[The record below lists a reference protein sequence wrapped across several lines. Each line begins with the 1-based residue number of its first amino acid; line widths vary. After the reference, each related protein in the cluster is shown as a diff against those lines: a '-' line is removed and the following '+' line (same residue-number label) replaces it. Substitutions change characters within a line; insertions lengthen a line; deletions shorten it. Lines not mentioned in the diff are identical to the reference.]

1 MRRRAAGDG
10 GRACTAWLGRGW
22 GNPVGTTPN
31 LGPLWIALKGGSVT
45 SCTADVGVDPR
56 GGGLLSQPTAPAVGP
71 TTGKG
76 FAPPQSVH
84 PFTLAANAFTRSGT
98 GRCSGKEHPSARLPQ
113 PGKKRGRHGDA
124 PPRRLGVPRLR
135 ARSGRCPLAGA
146 DTTWAHRGDP
156 GPSRARARCT
166 ASRGQKLAPPAALL
180 TPVEGG
186 GDRLQIGQED
196 GIAAPLRRRQK
207 QQRFLD
213 VGG

>member
-1 MRRRAAGDG
+1 MG
-10 GRACTAWLGRGW
+10 C
-22 GNPVGTTPN
+22 GNPVGTAPN
-31 LGPLWIALKGGSVT
+31 LGPLLIALKGGSIT

-56 GGGLLSQPTAPAVGP
+56 GGWLLSQPTAPAVGP

-76 FAPPQSVH
+76 FAPPQSAH
-84 PFTLAANAFTRSGT
+84 PFTLAANAFTWSGT
-98 GRCSGKEHPSARLPQ
+98 GLCSGTEHPSGRLPQ
-113 PGKKRGRHGDA
+113 QGKKRCRHVDA
-124 PPRRLGVPRLR
+124 PQRRVGVPRLR
-135 ARSGRCPLAGA
+135 ARSRRCPLGGPAA
-146 DTTWAHRGDP
+146 TWANLGDP
-156 GPSRARARCT
+156 GPSLARARCT